1 MQKLP
6 LKLWQKFFKATNSKP
21 VKWIRIQWQPFSCK
35 HCTEFRYFSARD
47 GSCWKFFQNSIWFV
61 YLYHHSF
68 ARDNPGQHL
77 ASCNFFCFQ
86 HPSRRNCAPQLEFA
100 GHFPAF
106 PVSISASIVFAFTLT
121 QYIVVASPLKYG
133 RMITKKKAF
142 VSVVAVYLYHTFIC
156 CLPLMGVPRKTKDAI
171 DLFFHDYAVVLIT
184 IEVYVI
190 LHYTMKKKMATGRSL
205 QNETSSTSREERR
218 HIKVQR
224 SFARLN
230 VVFFSL
236 WSCYLCLRLYL
247 WQ

>member
-1 MQKLP
+1 M
-6 LKLWQKFFKATNSKP
+6 
-21 VKWIRIQWQPFSCK
+21 
-35 HCTEFRYFSARD
+35 
-47 GSCWKFFQNSIWFV
+47 
-61 YLYHHSF
+61 
-68 ARDNPGQHL
+68 
-77 ASCNFFCFQ
+77 
-86 HPSRRNCAPQLEFA
+86 
-100 GHFPAF
+100 
-106 PVSISASIVFAFTLT
+106 T

-236 WSCYLCLRLYL
+236 
-247 WQ
+247 

>member
-1 MQKLP
+1 MNATCNNSHFSFGKNSSRQPIPNLLNESVFNDNHSVASIVP
-6 LKLWQKFFKATNSKP
+6 SSVISAHAMGHVENFSQTAFGSSIFIIIVSPVTILANILLLVTFFAFSILREEI
-21 VKWIRIQWQPFSCK
+21 VLLSWI
-35 HCTEFRYFSARD
+35 
-47 GSCWKFFQNSIWFV
+47 
-61 YLYHHSF
+61 
-68 ARDNPGQHL
+68 
-77 ASCNFFCFQ
+77 
-86 HPSRRNCAPQLEFA
+86 FA

-190 LHYTMKKKMATGRSL
+190 LHYTMRKKMATGRSL

-236 WSCYLCLRLYL
+236 
-247 WQ
+247 

>member
-1 MQKLP
+1 MTTIQLQALYRVP
-6 LKLWQKFFKATNSKP
+6 LFHWAHAMGHIENFSKTAFGSSIFIIIVSPAT
-21 VKWIRIQWQPFSCK
+21 I
-35 HCTEFRYFSARD
+35 
-47 GSCWKFFQNSIWFV
+47 
-61 YLYHHSF
+61 
-68 ARDNPGQHL
+68 L
-77 ASCNFFCFQ
+77 ANILLLVTFFCFQ

-100 GHFPAF
+100 AHFPAF

-142 VSVVAVYLYHTFIC
+142 VSVVAVHLYHTFIC

-184 IEVYVI
+184 IEVYAI

-230 VVFFSL
+230 VVLLIMIGVFL
-236 WSCYLCLRLYL
+236 P
-247 WQ
+247 

>member
-1 MQKLP
+1 MRFLMEGLFGACAIKVQIVNLMADN
-6 LKLWQKFFKATNSKP
+6 FSITASMHAMGHVENFSKTAFGSSIFIIIVSP
-21 VKWIRIQWQPFSCK
+21 VTI
-35 HCTEFRYFSARD
+35 
-47 GSCWKFFQNSIWFV
+47 
-61 YLYHHSF
+61 
-68 ARDNPGQHL
+68 L
-77 ASCNFFCFQ
+77 ANILLL

-142 VSVVAVYLYHTFIC
+142 VSVVAVYLYHTFIS

-205 QNETSSTSREERR
+205 QNERSSTSREERR

-230 VVFFSL
+230 VVLLIMIVLFVP
-236 WSCYLCLRLYL
+236 
-247 WQ
+247 

>member
-1 MQKLP
+1 M
-6 LKLWQKFFKATNSKP
+6 
-21 VKWIRIQWQPFSCK
+21 
-35 HCTEFRYFSARD
+35 
-47 GSCWKFFQNSIWFV
+47 
-61 YLYHHSF
+61 
-68 ARDNPGQHL
+68 
-77 ASCNFFCFQ
+77 
-86 HPSRRNCAPQLEFA
+86 
-100 GHFPAF
+100 
-106 PVSISASIVFAFTLT
+106 
-121 QYIVVASPLKYG
+121 VASPLKYG

-230 VVFFSL
+230 VVLLIMIVLFVP
-236 WSCYLCLRLYL
+236 
-247 WQ
+247 

>member
-1 MQKLP
+1 MN
-6 LKLWQKFFKATNSKP
+6 ATCNNSHFGFGKNSS
-21 VKWIRIQWQPFSCK
+21 RQPIPNLLNESVFNDNHSVASIVSSSVISAHAMGHVENFSK
-35 HCTEFRYFSARD
+35 TAF
-47 GSCWKFFQNSIWFV
+47 GSSIFIIIV
-61 YLYHHSF
+61 SP
-68 ARDNPGQHL
+68 ATIL
-77 ASCNFFCFQ
+77 ANILLLVTFFCFQ

-142 VSVVAVYLYHTFIC
+142 VSVVAVHLYHTFIC

-184 IEVYVI
+184 IEVYAI

-230 VVFFSL
+230 VVLLIMIGVFL
-236 WSCYLCLRLYL
+236 P
-247 WQ
+247 